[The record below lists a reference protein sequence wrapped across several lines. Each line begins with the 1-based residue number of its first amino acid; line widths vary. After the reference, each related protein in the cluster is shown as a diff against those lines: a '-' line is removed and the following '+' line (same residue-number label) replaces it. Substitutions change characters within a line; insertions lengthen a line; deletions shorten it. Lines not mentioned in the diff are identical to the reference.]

1 MRGFDKCMA
10 EIIALIHEA
19 REINSAR
26 GEDAV
31 GWEIILGLIA
41 AEVEAS
47 RQRYYER
54 EHREEAYE

>member
-1 MRGFDKCMA
+1 MRSFDRCMA

-19 REINSAR
+19 REITNAR

-31 GWEIILGLIA
+31 GWEIILGLLA

-54 EHREEAYE
+54 EQRGKTYE

>member
-31 GWEIILGLIA
+31 GWEIILGLIRRGSGS
-41 AEVEAS
+41 V
-47 RQRYYER
+47 QTTVL
-54 EHREEAYE
+54 